1 MLNNLNWNLCWASF
15 ILDGGKSKEFVPP
28 SNLDNA
34 IFKTSKMKLIQWVI
48 IISHLYGVNYSVLS
62 NSFISWD
69 LKSWMLRDSKYSWTW
84 EAFRALIWFE
94 ISFHVPG
101 QIHFHFN
108 MFSEKHDALEKNFH
122 KLLIHDRSSSFFE
135 KFPNSKKI
143 FAKNWILF
151 REFILRKVSVTLSI
165 NYQ

>member
-1 MLNNLNWNLCWASF
+1 MLNNLNWNLCWVSF

-48 IISHLYGVNYSVLS
+48 IISHLNGVNYSVLS

-108 MFSEKHDALEKNFH
+108 MFSEKHDALEKIFTNFWSTIVQVH
-122 KLLIHDRSSSFFE
+122 FSRNSQTPK
-135 KFPNSKKI
+135 KF
-143 FAKNWILF
+143 
-151 REFILRKVSVTLSI
+151 LRKIEFYFVNLFWEKYRSHCL
-165 NYQ
+165 

>member
-48 IISHLYGVNYSVLS
+48 IISHLNGVNYSVLS

-108 MFSEKHDALEKNFH
+108 MFSEKHDALEKIFTNFWSTIVQVH
-122 KLLIHDRSSSFFE
+122 FSRNSQTPK
-135 KFPNSKKI
+135 KF
-143 FAKNWILF
+143 
-151 REFILRKVSVTLSI
+151 LRKIEFYFVNLFWEKYRSHCL
-165 NYQ
+165 